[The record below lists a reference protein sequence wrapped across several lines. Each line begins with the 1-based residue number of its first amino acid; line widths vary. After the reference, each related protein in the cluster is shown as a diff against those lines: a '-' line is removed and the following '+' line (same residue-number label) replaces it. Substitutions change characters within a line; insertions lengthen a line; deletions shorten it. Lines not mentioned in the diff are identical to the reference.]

1 SPRGSRFP
9 TQQTTCSRGEP
20 MVFRASSQTLRDLLL
35 GKKDKPS
42 AAKRSATPR
51 RDGLSSHA
59 ADAVPRG
66 FRVVLP
72 AGCRGGQVL
81 RVQSPEGMQVDVQ
94 VPEGTAPGQAMWVQL
109 PDVPASSQNPDS
121 PAAAE

>member
-1 SPRGSRFP
+1 MLWNLVHHPTLKKPPLRG
-9 TQQTTCSRGEP
+9 
-20 MVFRASSQTLRDLLL
+20 
-35 GKKDKPS
+35 
-42 AAKRSATPR
+42 ATPR

-81 RVQSPEGMQVDVQ
+81 RVQSPEGMQVPPVRWMRRGMPC
-94 VPEGTAPGQAMWVQL
+94 VEKVHTL
-109 PDVPASSQNPDS
+109 
-121 PAAAE
+121 